1 MLLMRHTSI
10 VLVSSLL
17 VATFASHTPSPPRA
31 LAAANLDTAT
41 SVVLG
46 ADPRTLIAETDS
58 FAVDASGNIHVSEP
72 RADRVVTFAPESS
85 SWTILIGGKGAGTAV
100 DQVDHPRGVAVAP
113 DGSVFVADTNNHRV
127 LRIAN
132 GVANTVVAGGTYG
145 SALNQ
150 LISPWSV
157 AVGPEGEL
165 YVGDSGNARVLRF
178 DTLGPDATG
187 VVVAGGNGTGTALDQ
202 TPTPYGLALGTGT
215 DPDIFV
221 ADFTN
226 NRVMRWTQGAS
237 TGTEHV
243 SVTDAPALS
252 GPSAL
257 LFHGTDLYITS
268 QSSNRVFVR
277 HADGSV
283 EVAFG
288 TGGSLYT
295 DENVRAPRGVARASA
310 SELLVLEAN
319 RITRRATDNSTTQ
332 VVAGYTQNPTSSP
345 DYVVSLAGI
354 DVDASGFLYTAEGS
368 QVRKWDPLTGDN
380 VVVAGGNISGS
391 GLDELSTASH
401 IEVDASGNIY
411 VSEYSNHRVTKWA
424 PGASEGVV
432 VAGGN
437 GSGSALDQLSGP
449 RGIAIDAIGNL
460 YIADGINNRIMKW
473 APGATT
479 GEHIVGST
487 PASPSST
494 NFYWV
499 RDVAIGPDG
508 SLFMADY
515 YGRRIVRWNEATSAL
530 ENVTPGYTIGTP
542 EHLAIDSF
550 GNMIISSPSQ
560 SLLTFWASGASEG
573 EVMFQQGTTS
583 QVAGV
588 VFDSEDRAWYADEHY
603 HTVLATRIRGS
614 AGIVNPGT
622 KTVGD
627 APFTVETT
635 GVVSPTAPAV
645 SVSPSSVCTATG
657 ATVTIVGPGTCSIQ
671 ADVNDALLF
680 AASSPTLDVTVLPAP
695 TPTTSPAPTT
705 APTTPPSTPATPDTP
720 TTTAPP
726 VETPPTTAPAAKK
739 LTVSC
744 KSSKRVVTCTPR
756 KPSSISSK
764 TKISYKTTCVM
775 ISSKTSTVKSKTVK
789 SKTVKSKTVKSS
801 ASRPTL
807 KLQLKKGKWTCSTQ
821 TTHNGVRY
829 SSSSWTKTIK

>member
-1 MLLMRHTSI
+1 MLTMRRFSTA
-10 VLVSSLL
+10 LVSSLL
-17 VATFASHTPSPPRA
+17 VATFASHASSPPRA
-31 LAAANLDTAT
+31 LAAANLDAGT

-46 ADPRTLIAETDS
+46 ADPHTLITSTDS

-72 RADRVVTFAPESS
+72 QADRVVTFAPGSS
-85 SWTILIGGKGAGTAV
+85 SWTMLIGGKGAGTAV

-132 GVANTVVAGGTYG
+132 GVENTVVAGGTYG

-178 DTLGPDATG
+178 DTLAPDATG
-187 VVVAGGNGTGTALDQ
+187 VVVAGGNGTGTGVDQ
-202 TPTPYGLALGTGT
+202 TPTPYGIALGTGT
-215 DPDIFV
+215 DPDVFV

-226 NRVMRWTQGAS
+226 NRVMRWVQGAS

-288 TGGSLYT
+288 NGGSLYS
-295 DENVRAPRGVARASA
+295 DEHVRAPRGVARASA
-310 SELLVLEAN
+310 SELFVLEAN
-319 RITRRATDNSTTQ
+319 RITRRATDSSNTQ
-332 VVAGYTQNPTSSP
+332 VVAGYTQNPTESQ

-354 DVDASGFLYTAEGS
+354 AVDASGFLYTAEGS
-368 QVRKWDPLTGDN
+368 KVRKWDPLTSDN
-380 VVVAGGNISGS
+380 VVVAGGSISGS

-401 IEVDASGNIY
+401 VEVDASGNIFI
-411 VSEYSNHRVTKWA
+411 SEYSNHRVTKWT

-449 RGIAIDAIGNL
+449 RGIALDAAGNL
-460 YIADGINNRIMKW
+460 YIADAINNRVMKW
-473 APGATT
+473 APGATS

-515 YGRRIVRWNEATSAL
+515 YGRRIVRWNDTSSEL
-530 ENVTPGYTIGTP
+530 ENVTPGFAIGTP
-542 EHLAIDSF
+542 DHLAIDSL
-550 GNMIISSPSQ
+550 GNMLISSPAQ
-560 SLLTFWASGASEG
+560 ALLTFWPSGASEG

-588 VFDSEDRAWYADEHY
+588 AFDSEDRAWFADEHY

-614 AGIVNPGT
+614 ASITNPGT

-627 APFTVETT
+627 APFAIETT
-635 GVVSPTAPAV
+635 GVVSPTTPSV
-645 SVSPSSVCTATG
+645 SVSPSSVCTSTG
-657 ATVTIVGPGTCSIQ
+657 VTVTIVGPGTCSIR
-671 ADVNDALLF
+671 ADINDALLYT
-680 AASSPTLDVTVLPAP
+680 ASSATLDVTVLAAPLPTTTPAP
-695 TPTTSPAPTT
+695 PAE
-705 APTTPPSTPATPDTP
+705 PTTPPSTPTTPDAP
-720 TTTAPP
+720 TTTTP
-726 VETPPTTAPAAKK
+726 VDTPPTTTKPAKK

-744 KSSKRVVTCTPR
+744 KSSQRVVTCTPR
-756 KPSSISSK
+756 KPSSVSSKSKLSYKLTCTTTSSSGKLSSK
-764 TKISYKTTCVM
+764 T
-775 ISSKTSTVKSKTVK
+775 
-789 SKTVKSKTVKSS
+789 KTVKSS

-807 KLQLKKGKWTCSTQ
+807 KLQLKKGKWSCATS
-821 TTHNGVRY
+821 TTHNSVRY
-829 SSSSWTKTIK
+829 TSSSWSKTIK